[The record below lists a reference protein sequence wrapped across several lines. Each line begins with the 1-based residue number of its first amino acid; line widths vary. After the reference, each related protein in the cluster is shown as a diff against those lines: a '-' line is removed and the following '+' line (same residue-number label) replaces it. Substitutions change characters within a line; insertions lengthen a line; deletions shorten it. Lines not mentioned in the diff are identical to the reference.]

1 MTFSSIIQRLKELD
15 SNPSLKVIASLSM
28 SARGKKVRQLRMS
41 KSCK

>member
-1 MTFSSIIQRLKELD
+1 MIFSFIIQQLRELG